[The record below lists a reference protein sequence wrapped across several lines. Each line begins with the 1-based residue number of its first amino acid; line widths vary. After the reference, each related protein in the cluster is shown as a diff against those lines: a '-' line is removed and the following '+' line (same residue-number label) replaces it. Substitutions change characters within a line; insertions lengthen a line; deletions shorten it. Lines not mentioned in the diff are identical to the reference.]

1 VNARSLVDATPINPQ
16 HVFRELSPQLPD
28 DSIVVC
34 DSGTTA
40 IWYARDLVFREGM
53 MGSVS
58 GGLATM
64 GCAVPYALAAKL
76 AHPTR
81 PVVAVLGDGAMQMIG
96 MNGLITVGR
105 YWREW
110 KDKRFVVMV
119 LNNADLNMV
128 TWEQRVEGEPK
139 FPGSQDLP
147 FFPYAE
153 YAKLLGFRAV
163 RCDDP
168 KKVRAAWEEAFASDR
183 PVVVEMV
190 TDPNVPPLPPHV
202 SSRQLKN
209 YFSALLKRD
218 PQSVEIVKG
227 AAKEWWAGVRK

>member
-1 VNARSLVDATPINPQ
+1 MSSANG
-16 HVFRELSPQLPD
+16 
-28 DSIVVC
+28 SIVVC

-64 GCAVPYALAAKL
+64 GCAVPYALAAKM

-81 PVVAVLGDGAMQMIG
+81 PVIAVLGDGAMQMIG
-96 MNGLITVGR
+96 MNGLITVSR

-128 TWEQRVEGEPK
+128 TWEQRGT
-139 FPGSQDLP
+139 G
-147 FFPYAE
+147 
-153 YAKLLGFRAV
+153 
-163 RCDDP
+163 
-168 KKVRAAWEEAFASDR
+168 R
-183 PVVVEMV
+183 PVVG
-190 TDPNVPPLPPHV
+190 DRPGQSH
-202 SSRQLKN
+202 
-209 YFSALLKRD
+209 ALHGD
-218 PQSVEIVKG
+218 PQQP
-227 AAKEWWAGVRK
+227 APP